1 MKRRS
6 FLPLLAAPT
15 LLPVLPARA
24 EDDPDPG
31 KTNLFHSPLA
41 LFKDCVVPVMERHFA
56 ARCQKTLR
64 GFILKGDG
72 INDFLEASDPS
83 DRGLGLNVAVRDAIE
98 IPAFEDK
105 TEKKGELT
113 VRSVRFPPF
122 PAGQKEEEAQG
133 LAVYLT
139 YGANAD
145 KEALAEI
152 GKCIDAIKKTMG
164 QK

>member
-6 FLPLLAAPT
+6 FLPLLSAPAFLPT
-15 LLPVLPARA
+15 LAAQEEEV
-24 EDDPDPG
+24 DPT
-31 KTNLFHSPLA
+31 KTNLFYSPLT
-41 LFKDCVVPVMERHFA
+41 LFKDCIVPVMTKHFSA
-56 ARCQKTLR
+56 ECRNTLR
-64 GFILKGDG
+64 GFILKGD
-72 INDFLEASDPS
+72 INDSHLKANDPS
-83 DRGLGLNVAVRDAIE
+83 EDGIDLNVAVRDAIE

-105 TEKKGELT
+105 TEQKGELS
-113 VRSVRFPPF
+113 VRGVRFPAF
-122 PAGQKEEEAQG
+122 PPGQKVEEAQG

-152 GKCIDAIKKTMG
+152 DKCIDAIKKKTG

>member
-15 LLPVLPARA
+15 FLAVLPARA
-24 EDDPDPG
+24 EEDPR
-31 KTNLFHSPLA
+31 KTNLFYSPLA
-41 LFKDCVVPVMERHFA
+41 LFKDCIVPVMEKHFA
-56 ARCQKTLR
+56 AQCQNTLR
-64 GFILKGDG
+64 GFILRGDSTNSK
-72 INDFLEASDPS
+72 IEANDPS
-83 DRGLGLNVAVRDAIE
+83 EEGLDLNVAVRDAIE

-105 TEKKGELT
+105 TEQKGELT

-122 PAGQKEEEAQG
+122 PPGQKAEQAQG

-145 KEALAEI
+145 KEALAVI
-152 GKCIDAIKKTMG
+152 GKCIDAIKKATG